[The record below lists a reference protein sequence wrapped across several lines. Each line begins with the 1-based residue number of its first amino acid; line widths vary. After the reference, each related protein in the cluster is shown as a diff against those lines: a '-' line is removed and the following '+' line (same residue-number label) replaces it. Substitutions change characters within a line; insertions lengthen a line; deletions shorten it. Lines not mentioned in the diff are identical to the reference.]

1 MLLQLIL
8 MALLHSFHYFFCPRR
23 LQKRLDQFVSYELLF
38 ILLENWLDLSHYLLT
53 ISINSLINSRTEIDV
68 PFLDKWLAS
77 TSVSHHVYHGDD
89 YLNAKEAAY
98 DNGQT

>member
-8 MALLHSFHYFFCPRR
+8 MALLHSFPYILCPRR

-53 ISINSLINSRTEIDV
+53 VSINSLINSRTEV
-68 PFLDKWLAS
+68 VVRLLD
-77 TSVSHHVYHGDD
+77 
-89 YLNAKEAAY
+89 
-98 DNGQT
+98 